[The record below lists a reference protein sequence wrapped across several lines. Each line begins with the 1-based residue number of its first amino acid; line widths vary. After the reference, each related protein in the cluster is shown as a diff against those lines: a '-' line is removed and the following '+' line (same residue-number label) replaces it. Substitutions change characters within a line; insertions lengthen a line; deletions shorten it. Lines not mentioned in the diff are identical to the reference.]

1 MLHTGQMG
9 VGSGVSERGEPGQN
23 PAAYR
28 PQPTADEAPQEFLR
42 ELAAHLG
49 RLAAEAS
56 EQAASGGWRG
66 PAPTAA
72 AGDGAGG
79 EGTGGPGDGPGV
91 RYLHGMPTIG
101 GAIDAALSRVRR
113 EILTAQPDG
122 ARPGAVLKDALERVR
137 RQIASGISMR
147 TLYQHTTRFDE
158 ATKEY
163 VRAVTEYGAQVRTL
177 EEFFDRLIIV
187 DDIAFISANADR
199 TTAIEITEPTIV
211 RFLRDTFDR
220 AWDRAKEFPFVPLHA
235 AKAADEVVP
244 AIRESIGRLLVE
256 GYSDKAI
263 ARRIGIS
270 ERSLQAHIASMK
282 QELGAGNR
290 LQLGYVLGRNEAT
303 VVI

>member
-1 MLHTGQMG
+1 MLEQGN
-9 VGSGVSERGEPGQN
+9 SDQN
-23 PAAYR
+23 AAVYT
-28 PQPTADEAPQEFLR
+28 PPLAAGGAPQAFLR
-42 ELAAHLG
+42 ELATHLD
-49 RLAAEAS
+49 RLAREAS
-56 EQAASGGWRG
+56 EQAASDAWGT
-66 PAPTAA
+66 PARAA
-72 AGDGAGG
+72 LPDPGAGG
-79 EGTGGPGDGPGV
+79 YGAGGGGAGGAEVAGPGV
-91 RYLHGMPTIG
+91 RYLNGMQSIG
-101 GAIDAALSRVRR
+101 QAIDQALSAVRR

-122 ARPGAVLKDALERVR
+122 ARPSAVLKDALERVR
-137 RQIASGISMR
+137 RQIAAGISMR

-187 DDIAFISANADR
+187 DDIAFISANEDR
-199 TTAIEITEPTIV
+199 TTAIAISEPTIV
-211 RFLRDTFDR
+211 RFLRDTFDK

-244 AIRESIGRLLVE
+244 AIRESISRLLVE

-270 ERSLQAHIASMK
+270 ERSLQAHIAAIK

-290 LQLGYVLGRNEAT
+290 LQLGYLLGRNEAT
-303 VVI
+303 FVI